1 MNQKEEFEI
10 YFVNNEAIS
19 HFSPW
24 VRMFKMLWN
33 QSTFFTNSYDPG
45 KILFSDFFFFLHLIL
60 NDKII
65 VFEKDRMEKG
75 KELLPLT
82 SKTLEL
88 TLFISVLVYCF
99 IFLIKN
105 CMVFSFSFRTDTLGK
120 HLQLMWF
127 SLMHWWVLTFQF
139 SKLLFY
145 DLKHFLLTTHVQ

>member
-1 MNQKEEFEI
+1 MKPFLTSLHEYGCLKCSEI
-10 YFVNNEAIS
+10 RA
-19 HFSPW
+19 
-24 VRMFKMLWN
+24 
-33 QSTFFTNSYDPG
+33 
-45 KILFSDFFFFLHLIL
+45 LFSQIHMIQAKFSFLIFFFFLHLIL

-105 CMVFSFSFRTDTLGK
+105 CMVFSFTFRTDTLGK

>member
-1 MNQKEEFEI
+1 MKPFLTSLHEYGCLKCSEI
-10 YFVNNEAIS
+10 RA
-19 HFSPW
+19 
-24 VRMFKMLWN
+24 
-33 QSTFFTNSYDPG
+33 
-45 KILFSDFFFFLHLIL
+45 LFSQIHMIQAKFSFLIFFFFFLHLIL

-120 HLQLMWF
+120 HLQLM
-127 SLMHWWVLTFQF
+127 
-139 SKLLFY
+139 
-145 DLKHFLLTTHVQ
+145 